1 MNSRWIS
8 LGLSLFGV
16 GGVGLTS
23 YLAIKGHEESKDKTD
38 KKEKLLAYKWA
49 ILSGVGT
56 SACILGSHHVSSKE
70 IAALTASCTY
80 LAANR
85 DKIEKKIKEKF
96 GEEKLHEIKTDIGV
110 DTVKEK
116 KSKEIATTD
125 TKKML
130 PRKSSVE
137 WTGNGPLKCFEG
149 YSGRY
154 FYSTLEKV
162 KEAEMKLNNRL
173 HDGEY
178 VCLNDFYE
186 LLGMAKTHFGNTF
199 GWPASEDYYD
209 IHLDEPITFENTIV
223 EDDFTG
229 EPVLIIDVYTYPIE
243 GWEEV

>member
-8 LGLSLFGV
+8 LGLSLLGV

-23 YLAIKGHEESKDKTD
+23 YLAIKGHEEAKDKTD

-162 KEAEMKLNNRL
+162 KEAEMKLNNKL

-186 LLGMAKTHFGNTF
+186 LLGMSKTHFGNTF
-199 GWPASEDYYD
+199 GWPANEEYYD
-209 IHLDEPITFENTIV
+209 ISLEEPISFENTIV